1 MKDPD
6 SALQDSC
13 SVQAVLKGGPSSIP
27 KESRTQIINSQ
38 DRKIKISHYGG
49 YEHFEL
55 ANEADDNASSRQVTF
70 RWTMRTEVAE

>member
-1 MKDPD
+1 MKNPD

-13 SVQAVLKGGPSSIP
+13 SVQAVLKGGPSSIS

-38 DRKIKISHYGG
+38 DKKIKVSHYGG

-55 ANEADDNASSRQVTF
+55 TNEADDNASSQQVIF